1 MAAAGCAVV
10 TEVATGGWK
19 KMFPGQKLLAS
30 CQPSQACR
38 LTALQLWVSCVGLEC
53 AGCRGLRHI
62 VGWYQTSTGVPW
74 HCGLGN
80 SRVREAPFQRFIRGP
95 VSCGKE
101 S

>member
-38 LTALQLWVSCVGLEC
+38 PPALQLWVSCVGLEC

-62 VGWYQTSTGVPW
+62 VGWYQTSTGVLAVD
-74 HCGLGN
+74 LGTADLEKPL
-80 SRVREAPFQRFIRGP
+80 SRGSSQVGDL
-95 VSCGKE
+95 
-101 S
+101 